1 MIPLLL
7 PEARLPG
14 FGLRSRLLVFGLLQV
29 VQSSRL
35 IPSHRVGL
43 LLVPPVALLT
53 PAIPSRRVGLLQRF
67 GLSLRSRVLLLKEPI
82 LHILFTSRC
91 GLPILSC
98 YHRISNTPFLLGF
111 GQILLPVVALLL
123 LSFRV
128 TRL

>member
-7 PEARLPG
+7 PAVRLRE
-14 FGLRSRLLVFGLLQV
+14 FGLRSRPWVSGHLPV

-35 IPSHRVGL
+35 ILSH
-43 LLVPPVALLT
+43 
-53 PAIPSRRVGLLQRF
+53 RVGLLQRF